1 MAEYNKAVKL
11 VENTGFTMG
20 PTPKG
25 VLLMPGDSCDVQD
38 FYGAPLGL
46 TSGSGVN
53 AVPFLLPI
61 RIAKVGGVT
70 GSPHVLF

>member
-1 MAEYNKAVKL
+1 MAEYSKATKL
-11 VENTGFTMG
+11 VANAGFTTG
-20 PTPKG
+20 ATPKG

-38 FYGAPLGL
+38 FYGTTLGL

>member
-1 MAEYNKAVKL
+1 MAEYSRAVKL
-11 VENTGFTMG
+11 VANAGFTMG
-20 PTPKG
+20 STPKG

-38 FYGAPLGL
+38 LYGVTLGL

-61 RIAKVGGVT
+61 RIATVGGVT